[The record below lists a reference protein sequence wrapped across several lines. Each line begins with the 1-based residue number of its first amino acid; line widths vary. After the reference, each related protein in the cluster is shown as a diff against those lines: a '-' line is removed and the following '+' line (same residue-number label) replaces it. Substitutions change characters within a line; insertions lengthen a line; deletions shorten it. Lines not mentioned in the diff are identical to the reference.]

1 MLFVSTYLWP
11 SLPGLRTLW
20 RWHHRA
26 GAPRCQVV
34 ELAKEVAVLK
44 TVLEVERDYTARLR
58 TRLGLGK
65 QAAA

>member
-1 MLFVSTYLWP
+1 MAEPARAPHPLALASP
-11 SLPGLRTLW
+11 SR
-20 RWHHRA
+20 RA
-26 GAPRCQVV
+26 RCQVV